1 MICSTFLPTFDETF
15 GVYLHSRT
23 FDVSYGVLGDISNLY
38 CFLWDYRRNLNTG
51 DTSIWTAIFW
61 KSAIFMIY
69 TISYGTIAGVWLSAI
84 PPSWFFYPLY
94 IYIYNLR
101 PLF

>member
-51 DTSIWTAIFW
+51 DTSI
-61 KSAIFMIY
+61 
-69 TISYGTIAGVWLSAI
+69 
-84 PPSWFFYPLY
+84 
-94 IYIYNLR
+94 
-101 PLF
+101 